1 MIQTKVSTDDSYIN
15 INEENS
21 LSLDSEEELDIEF
34 SSTNLLSNDLIQ
46 KNSENKKDNHINIPH
61 LDSRMINYNKSHAYA
76 YTEKS
81 LSRNLKFVS
90 SDNEEDSADIIYENI
105 KNMKQLIK
113 SYKKKNKILE
123 KKCNKYEGKIGKIA
137 LKLYSNKSEKI
148 LFIENVI
155 IILDM
160 NLIIKIM
167 LTNVVNKYFIKI
179 LLYLILFLN
188 SVVLIN

>member
-1 MIQTKVSTDDSYIN
+1 MNVNTNNNNNETMIQTKVSTDDSYIN

-81 LSRNLKFVS
+81 LSGNLKFVS
-90 SDNEEDSADIIYENI
+90 SDNEEDSADIIYE
-105 KNMKQLIK
+105 NMKQLIK

-137 LKLYSNKSEKI
+137 LKLYSNKSEKN
-148 LFIENVI
+148 FIYRKCNYNFRYE
-155 IILDM
+155 LD
-160 NLIIKIM
+160 
-167 LTNVVNKYFIKI
+167 NKNYA
-179 LLYLILFLN
+179 YEC
-188 SVVLIN
+188 SE

>member
-1 MIQTKVSTDDSYIN
+1 MNVNTNNNNNETMIQTKVSTDDSYIN

-81 LSRNLKFVS
+81 LSR
-90 SDNEEDSADIIYENI
+90 I
-105 KNMKQLIK
+105 
-113 SYKKKNKILE
+113 
-123 KKCNKYEGKIGKIA
+123 
-137 LKLYSNKSEKI
+137 
-148 LFIENVI
+148 
-155 IILDM
+155 
-160 NLIIKIM
+160 
-167 LTNVVNKYFIKI
+167 
-179 LLYLILFLN
+179 
-188 SVVLIN
+188 

>member
-123 KKCNKYEGKIGKIA
+123 KKGNKYEGKIGKIA